1 MSATDETTTSA
12 GERLKRNLR
21 GLWAKLN
28 EDWLFNFSGL
38 LAYSYLTALA
48 PILLALV
55 AIGSLALSALA
66 PTTYNTFVQN
76 LASIF
81 PADLGNSLVNAI
93 LTALR
98 QEAGVLLTIAL
109 LAAIFAGSRLFVTLE
124 DLFAVIYRTTSRRLI
139 QQNFMAIMM
148 MLLFI
153 VMAPLLFIAAT
164 LPSTFLRDILP
175 QGAQSSGVAL
185 TIAGIVSS
193 IVFAFIIF
201 GAIYLVVPNR
211 TLPFRAI
218 WPGALIAS
226 ALLNLFEAIFPLY
239 RAIFLQNPGYGTA
252 IGLAIVVLAFLY
264 FVGVITLL
272 GAEVNS
278 WAMGLRP
285 RGANLPEIAR
295 RADAGADSDAPPR

>member
-1 MSATDETTTSA
+1 MTATDETTTSA
-12 GERLKRNLR
+12 GGRLKRNLR
-21 GLWAKLN
+21 SLWAKLN

-38 LAYSYLTALA
+38 LAYNYLTALA

-55 AIGSLALSALA
+55 AIGSLALNALA

-124 DLFAVIYRTTSRRLI
+124 DLFAIIYRTSSRRPI
-139 QQNFMAIMM
+139 QQNIMAVLM

-153 VMAPLLFIAAT
+153 VMTPLLFIAAS
-164 LPSTFLRDILP
+164 LSSALLREVLP

-185 TIAGIVSS
+185 TIASVVVS
-193 IVFAFIIF
+193 VLLAFIIF
-201 GAIYLVVPNR
+201 AAIYLVVPNR
-211 TLPFRAI
+211 TLSWRAV

-226 ALLNLFEAIFPLY
+226 ALLNLFEAAFPLY
-239 RAIFLQNPGYGTA
+239 SAIFLQNPGYGTA
-252 IGLAIVVLAFLY
+252 IGLAIVTLAFLY

-285 RGANLPEIAR
+285 RGASLPEIAR
-295 RADAGADSDAPPR
+295 RANAGSRDATTPR